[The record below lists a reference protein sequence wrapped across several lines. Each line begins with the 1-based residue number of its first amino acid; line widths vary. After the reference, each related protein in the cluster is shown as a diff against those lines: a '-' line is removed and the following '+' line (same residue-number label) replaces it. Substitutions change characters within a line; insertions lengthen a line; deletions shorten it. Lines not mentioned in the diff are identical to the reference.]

1 MAKKAAVK
9 KVDPKEQQRENWHEL
24 AKMCRRYVEL
34 KAQME
39 EMEKE
44 KKALAGLIKQAVPE
58 RGKAKGLGDPEIAGR
73 IYTIKITEV
82 QSKRMDQ
89 DLVRKFLTD
98 EQIEV
103 CTKLITSERMTVEAT
118 DIVAQAACE
127 ETNFL

>member
-1 MAKKAAVK
+1 MAKKAAAK
-9 KVDPKEQQRENWHEL
+9 KVDPKEQQRENWHAL

-34 KAQME
+34 KAQMD

-44 KKALAGLIKQAVPE
+44 KKALSALIKQAVPE
-58 RGKAKGLGDPEIAGR
+58 RGQAKGIGDPEIAGR
-73 IYTIKITEV
+73 VYNIKITEV

-103 CTKLITSERMTVEAT
+103 CTKIVTSERMTVDAM
-118 DIVAQAACE
+118 DIVAQAACA